1 MTDTKHTG
9 AALLPVY
16 LINGEDALKRD
27 TVMKRLRE
35 RLSKMGD
42 LSFNSDVFEG
52 TEFTGDDVVNA
63 CNTIP
68 FASDVRLVEVRGA
81 DDLKK
86 ADSEPIVAYLDAPC
100 ESTVLALV
108 AEKLAK
114 NTRLYKAV
122 AKHGKTAVIDCA
134 PPKARDLPK
143 LVRSMAVGHGVT
155 FSEGAAATLVSL
167 VGEDTVHLDAE
178 TKKIA
183 LAHTGAAA
191 VGEQEVLQL
200 VSRTAEAKPW
210 DFVNAFA
217 ARDTARCLL
226 LLQRMRSVSPH
237 ALIPMCTARLREL
250 ICAKS
255 MAARGNTTPRAL
267 AAALTDYAK
276 IANAKARPKQDWQV
290 KDHVSCARRFTAD
303 ELRAALISARNT
315 EQAMKS
321 GADPDAAFREWVVG
335 VTAKRR

>member
-1 MTDTKHTG
+1 
-9 AALLPVY
+9 
-16 LINGEDALKRD
+16 
-27 TVMKRLRE
+27 MKRLRE

-52 TEFTGDDVVNA
+52 AEFTGDDVVNA

-68 FASDVRLVEVRGA
+68 FASDVRLVEVRGV
-81 DDLKK
+81 DNLKK
-86 ADSEPIVAYLDAPC
+86 ADSEPIVAYLDVPC

-167 VGEDTVHLDAE
+167 IGENTVHLDAE
-178 TKKIA
+178 IKKIA
-183 LAHTGAAA
+183 LAHTGTAA

-237 ALIPMCTARLREL
+237 ALMPMCTARLREPHL
-250 ICAKS
+250 
-255 MAARGNTTPRAL
+255 RGKAWRRVATPTPRAL
-267 AAALTDYAK
+267 AAAAPHRLRENREREGA
-276 IANAKARPKQDWQV
+276 AEAGLASERPRVPARAALLQT
-290 KDHVSCARRFTAD
+290 SCARSAHQ
-303 ELRAALISARNT
+303 RAEHRAGHEKRRRSRCRISR
-315 EQAMKS
+315 M
-321 GADPDAAFREWVVG
+321 VVG